1 MDIDGKRSAG
11 ILMHITSLPS
21 EYGIGDLG
29 PEAYQFAE
37 DAKDAGVQLW
47 QMLPLVPTGYG
58 NSPYA
63 GRSAFAGNELLISP
77 DLLFMSGLLSRRE
90 MLHPEFPSDHV
101 DFAAVS
107 GWKIPLLRKAA
118 ERVIASKLEKKA
130 FEAFCERESY
140 WLDDY
145 ALFMALY
152 EKYNDARW
160 HTVWSEDEGQRDPY
174 TISRIRKER
183 RKEIEIYKALQYL
196 FDKQIKALRSF
207 TSSIGIRTIG
217 DIPIYAAAD
226 SADTWSHIELFKTDS
241 SGRYSA
247 VSGVP
252 PDMFSPTG
260 QLWGNPVYNWKKHE
274 ETGFQWWI
282 ERIRRCLS
290 MTDIIRIDHF
300 RGFAEYYE
308 IKAGAST
315 AENGVWKKSPGKKLF
330 ETLKSKL
337 GTLPIIAEDLEILR
351 KRLIKSMDSTG
362 DIKVVGESSTGKGI
376 IEIAKQTPFD
386 IAVLDIEM
394 ESAEAGL
401 DAAKAILEERPDAK
415 IIILTLH
422 DSDEMVFSAIEK
434 GAVDY
439 VIKSGDT
446 EEVIQHIRNAYSGKR
461 AMDWKIQDKLQKEF
475 RRLRKSENDL
485 LFFIRHIAVLTPAE
499 KALLKLLVDGYSI
512 REISR
517 LRFVE
522 VSTVKTQIS
531 HILKKLN
538 AKRTREIV
546 VQIKEMKLEELLS
559 DSEKYDG

>member
-1 MDIDGKRSAG
+1 
-11 ILMHITSLPS
+11 
-21 EYGIGDLG
+21 
-29 PEAYQFAE
+29 
-37 DAKDAGVQLW
+37 
-47 QMLPLVPTGYG
+47 
-58 NSPYA
+58 
-63 GRSAFAGNELLISP
+63 
-77 DLLFMSGLLSRRE
+77 
-90 MLHPEFPSDHV
+90 
-101 DFAAVS
+101 
-107 GWKIPLLRKAA
+107 
-118 ERVIASKLEKKA
+118 
-130 FEAFCERESY
+130 
-140 WLDDY
+140 
-145 ALFMALY
+145 
-152 EKYNDARW
+152 
-160 HTVWSEDEGQRDPY
+160 
-174 TISRIRKER
+174 
-183 RKEIEIYKALQYL
+183 
-196 FDKQIKALRSF
+196 
-207 TSSIGIRTIG
+207 
-217 DIPIYAAAD
+217 
-226 SADTWSHIELFKTDS
+226 
-241 SGRYSA
+241 
-247 VSGVP
+247 
-252 PDMFSPTG
+252 
-260 QLWGNPVYNWKKHE
+260 
-274 ETGFQWWI
+274 
-282 ERIRRCLS
+282 
-290 MTDIIRIDHF
+290 
-300 RGFAEYYE
+300 
-308 IKAGAST
+308 
-315 AENGVWKKSPGKKLF
+315 
-330 ETLKSKL
+330 
-337 GTLPIIAEDLEILR
+337 
-351 KRLIKSMDSTG
+351 
-362 DIKVVGESSTGKGI
+362 
-376 IEIAKQTPFD
+376 
-386 IAVLDIEM
+386 M

>member
-1 MDIDGKRSAG
+1 MI
-11 ILMHITSLPS
+11 
-21 EYGIGDLG
+21 
-29 PEAYQFAE
+29 
-37 DAKDAGVQLW
+37 
-47 QMLPLVPTGYG
+47 
-58 NSPYA
+58 
-63 GRSAFAGNELLISP
+63 
-77 DLLFMSGLLSRRE
+77 
-90 MLHPEFPSDHV
+90 
-101 DFAAVS
+101 
-107 GWKIPLLRKAA
+107 
-118 ERVIASKLEKKA
+118 RV
-130 FEAFCERESY
+130 
-140 WLDDY
+140 
-145 ALFMALY
+145 
-152 EKYNDARW
+152 
-160 HTVWSEDEGQRDPY
+160 
-174 TISRIRKER
+174 
-183 RKEIEIYKALQYL
+183 
-196 FDKQIKALRSF
+196 
-207 TSSIGIRTIG
+207 
-217 DIPIYAAAD
+217 
-226 SADTWSHIELFKTDS
+226 
-241 SGRYSA
+241 
-247 VSGVP
+247 
-252 PDMFSPTG
+252 
-260 QLWGNPVYNWKKHE
+260 
-274 ETGFQWWI
+274 
-282 ERIRRCLS
+282 
-290 MTDIIRIDHF
+290 
-300 RGFAEYYE
+300 
-308 IKAGAST
+308 
-315 AENGVWKKSPGKKLF
+315 
-330 ETLKSKL
+330 
-337 GTLPIIAEDLEILR
+337 IIAEDLEILR
-351 KRLIKSMDSTG
+351 KRLIKSMDGTE

-401 DAAKAILEERPDAK
+401 DAAKAILEEHPDAK

>member
-1 MDIDGKRSAG
+1 MI
-11 ILMHITSLPS
+11 
-21 EYGIGDLG
+21 
-29 PEAYQFAE
+29 
-37 DAKDAGVQLW
+37 
-47 QMLPLVPTGYG
+47 
-58 NSPYA
+58 
-63 GRSAFAGNELLISP
+63 
-77 DLLFMSGLLSRRE
+77 
-90 MLHPEFPSDHV
+90 
-101 DFAAVS
+101 
-107 GWKIPLLRKAA
+107 
-118 ERVIASKLEKKA
+118 RV
-130 FEAFCERESY
+130 
-140 WLDDY
+140 
-145 ALFMALY
+145 
-152 EKYNDARW
+152 
-160 HTVWSEDEGQRDPY
+160 
-174 TISRIRKER
+174 
-183 RKEIEIYKALQYL
+183 
-196 FDKQIKALRSF
+196 
-207 TSSIGIRTIG
+207 
-217 DIPIYAAAD
+217 
-226 SADTWSHIELFKTDS
+226 
-241 SGRYSA
+241 
-247 VSGVP
+247 
-252 PDMFSPTG
+252 
-260 QLWGNPVYNWKKHE
+260 
-274 ETGFQWWI
+274 
-282 ERIRRCLS
+282 
-290 MTDIIRIDHF
+290 
-300 RGFAEYYE
+300 
-308 IKAGAST
+308 
-315 AENGVWKKSPGKKLF
+315 
-330 ETLKSKL
+330 
-337 GTLPIIAEDLEILR
+337 IIAEDLEILR

-422 DSDEMVFSAIEK
+422 DSDEMEFSAIEK
-434 GAVDY
+434 GAVDN
-439 VIKSGDT
+439 VIKYGDT
-446 EEVIQHIRNAYSGKR
+446 EEFIQHIRNAYSGKR